1 MKQTNKKNGNI
12 YTAVNAAKRK
22 YVQDI
27 TQQSF
32 SGQLVLKDIR
42 WNEVKLLSRCAN
54 FHVQVMLIH
63 TRRQTPL
70 SLSRCHQYQSPY
82 GIVKNFPQKLQWPL
96 QTKHHPFVHIS
107 VSLNSE
113 KFGLLTNSHRT
124 LKHPLGRETGRIP
137 EPRSPPRPAHPT
149 TTAHGVLSAP
159 CAQP

>member
-82 GIVKNFPQKLQWPL
+82 GIVKNFPQKLQ
-96 QTKHHPFVHIS
+96 
-107 VSLNSE
+107 
-113 KFGLLTNSHRT
+113 
-124 LKHPLGRETGRIP
+124 
-137 EPRSPPRPAHPT
+137 
-149 TTAHGVLSAP
+149 
-159 CAQP
+159 